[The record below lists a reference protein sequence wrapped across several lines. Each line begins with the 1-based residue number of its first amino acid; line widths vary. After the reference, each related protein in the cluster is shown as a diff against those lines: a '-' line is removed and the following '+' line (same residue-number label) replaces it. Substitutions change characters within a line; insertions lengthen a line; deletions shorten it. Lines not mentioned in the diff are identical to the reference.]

1 MDLLNALSLEYQRD
15 YGSACGDLDIANL
28 VNNPEAGGVCRIL
41 GLTFSE
47 ETGNLILAELGMLS
61 DHRRNPALVLR
72 SWRGYLKREQV
83 LPSHMNQA
91 GAAMGLTFGALACD
105 VQSVV

>member
-61 DHRRNPALVLR
+61 DHRRQLR
-72 SWRGYLKREQV
+72 D
-83 LPSHMNQA
+83 
-91 GAAMGLTFGALACD
+91 C
-105 VQSVV
+105 